1 MKADMT
7 KVRQTLF
14 NLLSNA
20 CKFTEKGQVSLSVER
35 HRDTFEFRVT
45 DTGIGMTPE
54 QASRLFQAFAQADS
68 SISGKFGGTG
78 LGLVISQRFCQMMGG
93 DIRLESTPGKGTT
106 FFVTLPVEVAE
117 KKAVELEALEL
128 STPNVLGTVLVID
141 DDLTVHDLA
150 RRNLSKE
157 GFGVI
162 VATNGEE
169 GLRKARECKPDV
181 ITLDAM
187 MPGEDG
193 WAVLT
198 RLKADPELSA
208 IPVVMMTIIE
218 DKSLA
223 FSLGASDY
231 LTKPIDRD
239 QLVGAIARLCRVRDV
254 VLVIESDTASREILT
269 RTLRSDGWTV
279 EESGSGPEAIE
290 RLEQSPPGLILL
302 GMAVQGARSIELLER
317 IRKHPGWERV
327 PVLAVVAGGDL
338 SEADRLR
345 LNGAPSRIL
354 LSGACSR
361 SELLSAVRDEL
372 IAGLKK
378 GRHVQVAVG

>member
-1 MKADMT
+1 M
-7 KVRQTLF
+7 
-14 NLLSNA
+14 
-20 CKFTEKGQVSLSVER
+20 
-35 HRDTFEFRVT
+35 EFRVS

-106 FFVTLPVEVAE
+106 FFVALPVEVAE
-117 KKAVELEALEL
+117 KKAVELEELEL
-128 STPNVLGTVLVID
+128 STPSVLGTVLVID

-223 FSLGASDY
+223 FSLGASEY

-239 QLVGAIARLCRVRDV
+239 RLVGAIARLCRVRDV
-254 VLVIESDTASREILT
+254 VLVMESDPANREILT

-279 EESGSGPEAIE
+279 EETGSGSDALD
-290 RLEQSPPGLILL
+290 RLEQPPPGLILL

-317 IRKHPGWERV
+317 VRQHPGWQHV
-327 PVLAVVAGGDL
+327 PVVVVLTGEDL

-345 LNGAPSRIL
+345 LDAEAIRVLKNGVYRR
-354 LSGACSR
+354 G
-361 SELLSAVRDEL
+361 ELLSAIQEEL
-372 IAGLKK
+372 VAGRKK
-378 GRHVQVAVG
+378 GRHAQVAVG